1 MIDDFESY
9 FIDNF
14 KKLQINDLNWI
25 LNPDVFLHP
34 NFFKLLANNLKY
46 FSCPNRIFIL
56 FRSLYYAISE
66 NNLLTYNDLF
76 SIEIIDAILD
86 LRLNTWNYQDL
97 FSYFKAPQRMMF
109 IKKSILKKV
118 PINFF
123 HYYLTEEEKDFLNLH
138 LKELLSYQT
147 DLFLFRTSMLEQKMN
162 VNEINLYMN
171 DNLDQV
177 VDSILNYRF
186 RCSKLFLEFK
196 SILKP
201 LLEELINHEHILIS
215 QLEIDNT
222 GSYSTVVIIGN
233 KVLKVGRERM
243 NEVFPNNPYIVKP
256 LLRKNIKI
264 KDEHMFLEI
273 TERVDINIKKY
284 TMEDLFMLY
293 KHLRDLGLVWTDIR
307 WCNVGVLLKD
317 NYLYWNED
325 LVIDNE
331 VLGFS
336 ENRGNEVLKKGDLI
350 VLDADYIFLEEDDN
364 IIYPEIT
371 KVLAKKFEE
380 KYQSLRRVL

>member
-284 TMEDLFMLY
+284 TMEDLFML
-293 KHLRDLGLVWTDIR
+293 
-307 WCNVGVLLKD
+307 
-317 NYLYWNED
+317 
-325 LVIDNE
+325 
-331 VLGFS
+331 
-336 ENRGNEVLKKGDLI
+336 
-350 VLDADYIFLEEDDN
+350 
-364 IIYPEIT
+364 
-371 KVLAKKFEE
+371 
-380 KYQSLRRVL
+380 